1 MIRFMTTA
9 ETVTAIIAAYGAVV
23 STIAVTKQIISER
36 VSIKMTVGFNMITH
50 GDPRHDGTTLIILK
64 VVNNGRRPA
73 TITNT
78 GAWCLYPMNPFV
90 CMDTQPDLA
99 HEIKEGEYIMTF
111 LSQSDIDVATVD
123 FWQAI
128 DSTGRVYKLR
138 QASWVK
144 HWWSERQRKQ
154 AHKNEKTDCPR

>member
-1 MIRFMTTA
+1 MIQVMTTA

-23 STIAVTKQIISER
+23 STIAVVKQVISER
-36 VSIKMTVGFNMITH
+36 VSIKMTVGLDMMTH

-64 VVNNGRRPA
+64 VVNKGRRPVI
-73 TITNT
+73 ITHT
-78 GAWCLYPMNPFV
+78 GAWCLYPTEPFV
-90 CMDTQPDLA
+90 CMDTQPELA

-111 LSQSDIDVATVD
+111 LSQSDVDVATID

-138 QASWVK
+138 QASWLK
-144 HWWSERQRKQ
+144 HWKSVLQRKL
-154 AHKNEKTDCPR
+154 ASKS